1 MTFKRKLRV
10 ACDCRR
16 AVCCLQGGKI
26 TTEGTE
32 KCGGGNA
39 ERKTG
44 SLAESRILP
53 VRHDPS
59 AASQHKALALRSGL
73 TRVWRDGEIR

>member
-10 ACDCRR
+10 ARESCMR

-39 ERKTG
+39 EQKKRG
-44 SLAESRILP
+44 VSLRREFFQYATILP
-53 VRHDPS
+53 LR
-59 AASQHKALALRSGL
+59 AS
-73 TRVWRDGEIR
+73 TRRWLFGRD